1 MEFQFASRM
10 DAFQP
15 GIFSVLN
22 DRKNQRV
29 REGKPVWNLSV
40 GTPDFEPDPHVIR
53 AMQEAVNIPF
63 NYTYALADLP
73 ELIQAVQGWY
83 LRRYQ
88 VSLESDEITS
98 VNGSQE
104 GLAHI
109 AWALCD
115 PGDMVLVPNPGYPIF
130 AVGPQLCGAKLAY
143 YDLLEENGYLPDL
156 DAIPK
161 EVARKAKAMVVS
173 YPANPV
179 CKTAPRSFYE
189 RLVRFAEQYQIMI
202 LHDNAYS
209 EIVYDGREGI
219 SFLSIP
225 GAKEV
230 GVEFNSLSKSYCLT
244 GARISFVLGNR
255 QIIQKFSTLRSQID
269 YGIFRPVQLAGIA
282 ALNGPQ
288 NGIVWRRAEY
298 QRRRDALCGGL
309 RSIGWDVPDSEG
321 SMFAWAPLPKGFDR
335 SVDFCFALLERTG
348 LLCTPGSAFG
358 TLGEGHVRFALVLPP
373 TEIAQIVQAV
383 DESGI
388 ISQS

>member
-1 MEFQFASRM
+1 MELQFASRM

-22 DRKNQRV
+22 DRKNQRI

-40 GTPDFEPDPHVIR
+40 GTPDFEPDPHVIQ
-53 AMQEAVNIPF
+53 AMKDAVKIPF
-63 NYTYALADLP
+63 NYTYALTDLP
-73 ELIQAVQGWY
+73 ELTQAVQNWY
-83 LRRYQ
+83 LRRYR
-88 VSLESDEITS
+88 VPLDPDEITS

-109 AWALCD
+109 AWVLCD
-115 PGDMVLVPNPGYPIF
+115 PGDLVLVPNPGYPIF
-130 AVGPQLCGAKLAY
+130 AVGPQLCGAKLVY

-156 DAIPK
+156 EAIPE

-189 RLVRFAEQYQIMI
+189 RLVRFAEQYQIII

-255 QIIQKFSTLRSQID
+255 QIIQKFAILRSQID

-288 NGIVWRRAEY
+288 DGVAWRRAEY

-321 SMFAWAPLPKGFDR
+321 SMFAWAPLPKGFAR
-335 SVDFCFALLERTG
+335 SVEFCFALLERTG

-358 TLGEGHVRFALVLPP
+358 THGEGHVRFALVLPP
-373 TEIAQIVQAV
+373 AEIAQIVQAV

-388 ISQS
+388 ISHL